1 MDGLAGWLAVEQS
14 VSQSSR
20 QAGRQAGRLA
30 SKPNLIVRDENE
42 MLMCSRCLRNSIIN
56 VCGREAAALAP
67 ASAAAVGRSWR
78 RKASSSSRYHATQPS
93 LGIEKLTVCL
103 KRWQDA

>member
-1 MDGLAGWLAVEQS
+1 MENAGRRRMGWQA

-20 QAGRQAGRLA
+20 RAARRAG
-30 SKPNLIVRDENE
+30 KPNLIVRDENE

-56 VCGREAAALAP
+56 VCGGEAA
-67 ASAAAVGRSWR
+67 
-78 RKASSSSRYHATQPS
+78 SSFRYHATQAS

-103 KRWQDA
+103 KRWQGA